1 MSSADQDF
9 LELRPRMFGLA
20 YRMLGSR
27 ADAEDVLQDAWLRW
41 QGADRREL
49 RSTEAWLTT
58 VVTRLSIDKLREAK
72 KEREHYTGT
81 WLPEPLVGEEPE
93 TPEHASEL
101 ASDISMAFLMVL
113 ERLAPEE
120 RAVFLLR
127 EVFDYSYEE
136 IAPIVERTE
145 ANCRQIALR
154 ARKHVEAR
162 RPRFEPSPE
171 LREELAGRF
180 FAALSDGDVDGLV
193 AVLADDV
200 ALHGDGGGRVPAL
213 ARSLHGAPRVARTLM
228 AWVKAGRRADARL
241 EPALVNGQPGAR
253 IVDRAGR
260 TVSVMEVEV
269 ADGAVRAVHSVVNPD
284 KLAHLGPLADYV
296 EALRRRGPGR

>member
-49 RSTEAWLTT
+49 RSIEAWLTT

-81 WLPEPLVGEEPE
+81 WLPEPLVGEESE

-127 EVFDYSYEE
+127 EVFDTDYPEVAQMLGKS
-136 IAPIVERTE
+136 E
-145 ANCRQIALR
+145 AACRQMLHR
-154 ARKHVEAR
+154 AKERVRQERPHFQVNPEAHR
-162 RPRFEPSPE
+162 RLLERFMAAVRSGK
-171 LREELAGRF
+171 REELAPLFSDDIRF
-180 FAALSDGDVDGLV
+180 S
-193 AVLADDV
+193 
-200 ALHGDGGGRVPAL
+200 GDGGGKVRAVLRVL
-213 ARSLHGAPRVARTLM
+213 EGAERVMRFYTQISRLI
-228 AWVKAGRRADARL
+228 AGHDVSYRHAM
-241 EPALVNGQPGAR
+241 VNGQPGLLQFMDGEFVGALTLVTDGVR
-253 IVDRAGR
+253 IFEIY
-260 TVSVMEVEV
+260 SV
-269 ADGAVRAVHSVVNPD
+269 RNP
-284 KLAHLGPLADYV
+284 
-296 EALRRRGPGR
+296 